1 MRSRILIVPAL
12 LWLASVHAAQPQ
24 ADAAMVSA
32 NVKALLQG
40 RFDNREQLAKAP
52 PDADHPTPHVTVVIE
67 PTSKPEW
74 SLWHVHVDTDA
85 ESSFDQTWAM
95 QTRVEHD
102 GSGALIPYYQLKQTS
117 VPDAA
122 TFNPQ
127 DWLSLE
133 ACAMRGNFAMARIQ
147 GMSEGEP
154 CVAVSMSVGARRA
167 LLPVGFVGE
176 SEWLHLDM
184 NLRGAR
190 TRIDAKRTLR

>member
-12 LWLASVHAAQPQ
+12 LWLASVYAAQPQ

-40 RFDNREQLAKAP
+40 RFDNRQQVAKAP
-52 PDADHPTPHVTVVIE
+52 SNVEHPIPHVTVVIE
-67 PTSKPEW
+67 PTSKPDW

-85 ESSFDQTWAM
+85 ESSYDQTWAM
-95 QTRVEHD
+95 RTGVEHD

-133 ACAMRGNFAMARIQ
+133 ACALRGNFTKARIQ
-147 GMSEGEP
+147 ACP
-154 CVAVSMSVGARRA
+154 RA
-167 LLPVGFVGE
+167 NPAWP
-176 SEWLHLDM
+176 SP
-184 NLRGAR
+184 
-190 TRIDAKRTLR
+190 